1 MRAIRKQYSGTA
13 RFVLEILGDKH
24 IVQDQ
29 RLSPGKSRPTASASF
44 LRFSPLSRE
53 PASRLSRPH
62 RASFSSNAA
71 NRFGFTVGYDVWRID
86 ATRYA
91 LTASDMITEVIWN
104 ARGRVPVQRGEDRV
118 SSSSGQSRCE
128 GEEWTGNRGA
138 ESCTYRA
145 QFSEGGAVGV
155 VVPLELLVEEVHVQ
169 EEVRDGVLVHHRDVA
184 AREEVLRGCAE
195 RGMSFRY
202 R

>member
-104 ARGRVPVQRGEDRV
+104 ARGGVPVQRGDDRV
-118 SSSSGQSRCE
+118 SISSGQSRCE
-128 GEEWTGNRGA
+128 GG
-138 ESCTYRA
+138 
-145 QFSEGGAVGV
+145 EGGGGQETGERRV
-155 VVPLELLVEEVHVQ
+155 VRTE
-169 EEVRDGVLVHHRDVA
+169 RNSAKA
-184 AREEVLRGCAE
+184 APWEWLFRLSSSSRKSTSRRRFAMAFSFII
-195 RGMSFRY
+195 GMSRPV
-202 R
+202 RKSCEGAQKEE